1 MRQSFCPRFKKK
13 LPCPLPPLQAPV
25 APSPPLFH
33 LTFHQPRSVHWC
45 LPPPTPLHALL
56 TKMIA
61 QRATSS
67 ASDICDYVQLKMRD
81 LTSLSVSPHIVSAV
95 ARQLKVTTHASVSMP
110 LRTSTS
116 ERRSSEGVVPCS
128 VVLYEGLEQVRQKD
142 EAAEGHH
149 CLWVRERWLHHDDHP
164 SHPLML
170 AGKKYPR
177 HGMMVSTW
185 VCSPDQ
191 YNFWI
196 RTFQIWKK
204 IKSEHF

>member
-1 MRQSFCPRFKKK
+1 
-13 LPCPLPPLQAPV
+13 LPPIQKKTPL
-25 APSPPLFH
+25 PSPPTPGTSCTVTSSFSPH
-33 LTFHQPRSVHWC
+33 VPSTAPSIDV
-45 LPPPTPLHALL
+45 LPLPTPLNALL
-56 TKMIA
+56 IKMIA
-61 QRATSS
+61 QGATSS

-149 CLWVRERWLHHDDHP
+149 CL
-164 SHPLML
+164 
-170 AGKKYPR
+170 
-177 HGMMVSTW
+177 
-185 VCSPDQ
+185 
-191 YNFWI
+191 
-196 RTFQIWKK
+196 
-204 IKSEHF
+204 